1 MSFVPQNP
9 WEGLIYP
16 TCLKYK
22 VTRRF
27 FPPILGGLDA
37 HPTAGTWH
45 VVLPKMFEKCPITKI
60 NKTSAILEIL
70 PTYTCRSKN

>member
-16 TCLKYK
+16 TC
-22 VTRRF
+22 F
-27 FPPILGGLDA
+27 FPILGGLDA

-45 VVLPKMFEKCPITKI
+45 VVLPKMFEKCQITKI